1 MAAFDQAYRL
11 LRSVKFSSETVK
23 FRGLGFFLALAVNQK
38 QPNIALEILQQLKFK
53 SHSTIYQSIRLQAFA
68 DIGRFY
74 EVRDILQYQL
84 RKDKAIDR
92 SKVIFHD
99 TVRLL

>member
-1 MAAFDQAYRL
+1 MAEFDQAYRL
-11 LRSVKFSSETVK
+11 LRSVKLSADHVK
-23 FRGLGFFLALAVNQK
+23 IRGMGFFLALAINQK
-38 QPNIALEILQQLKFK
+38 QPNIALEIIQQLKFK
-53 SHSTIYQSIRLQAFA
+53 SYSTIFQSIRVQAFA

-84 RKDKAIDR
+84 RRDKAVDR